1 MEGSDGNLS
10 AADYSSGTDNSIV
23 SSPEPPV
30 ESVHLE
36 SRLAVERD
44 LLENDTTLL
53 SAEREKLLQDLAAKE
68 EKLKREKAEQ
78 EAMLSKIKALES
90 KLISG
95 TGKFLCYV
103 RSFFLTFLSF
113 SVSLILSFFCQ
124 YLSDSP
130 PHLSLSLSFS
140 LSRADSVPYTF
151 AFHLPST

>member
-1 MEGSDGNLS
+1 MTLARKGAQCLAARVSPVDRTKWSHNNIYEIALFTLQQLSMEGSDGNLS

-30 ESVHLE
+30 ESVQLE

-53 SAEREKLLQDLAAKE
+53 SAERHKLLQDLAAKE

-95 TGKFLCYV
+95 TGKGLFINVTSFL
-103 RSFFLTFLSF
+103 
-113 SVSLILSFFCQ
+113 
-124 YLSDSP
+124 
-130 PHLSLSLSFS
+130 
-140 LSRADSVPYTF
+140 
-151 AFHLPST
+151 

>member
-103 RSFFLTFLSF
+103 RSFFLSY
-113 SVSLILSFFCQ
+113 VSLLLRVSYPLFFLPISF
-124 YLSDSP
+124 
-130 PHLSLSLSFS
+130 
-140 LSRADSVPYTF
+140 
-151 AFHLPST
+151 